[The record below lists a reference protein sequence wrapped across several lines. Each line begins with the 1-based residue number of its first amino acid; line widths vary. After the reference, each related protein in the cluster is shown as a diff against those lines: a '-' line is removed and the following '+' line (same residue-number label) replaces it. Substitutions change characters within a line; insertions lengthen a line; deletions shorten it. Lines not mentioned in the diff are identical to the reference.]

1 MRARLARPID
11 GFDNKTKK
19 AVIAAATDEFER
31 QKKDFLDMVFN
42 IILWTLHTECG
53 FGLIRMKR
61 FYRAMFRACYI
72 TRERY
77 ELVGSER
84 MKRPMSDKVR
94 KMEQSKAWSYP
105 EWVKDQLHAYGWDT
119 EKVEEEFYNEYIE
132 NGEEF

>member
-11 GFDNKTKK
+11 GFDAKAKK

-61 FYRAMFRACYI
+61 FYRAMFRACYV

-94 KMEQSKAWSYP
+94 KMEQSKAWTYP

-119 EKVEEEFYNEYIE
+119 DKVEKEFYQEYIE